1 MAIKT
6 LSKWLT
12 GLLILAALAVGL
24 LLVGWRLPVTL
35 PEVQTEQS
43 DQWTYIVSEGASAIA
58 VANDLAEQGVI
69 EHAVLLRSYLRL
81 TGQSRSLKAGEY
93 AIEPDMNVMQ
103 LAERLVSGK
112 AIQARFTIVEGWN
125 IRELLS
131 AIKAEPSLE
140 YTLPK
145 QDPQG
150 ALMAALGYPEQHPEG
165 RFFAETYH
173 YAKGTSDVAF
183 LRRAYQMTE
192 RVLAEEWQ
200 NRSADTR
207 LETPYEAL
215 IMASIIE
222 KETAAPEERPLI
234 SGVFNNRLKKG
245 MRLQTDPTV
254 IYGIGASYDGDIRFR
269 DLRTDTPYNTYTRAG
284 LPPTP
289 IAMPGREAIHAALHP
304 APTEAL
310 YFVSRNDGTHIFS
323 ATLKDH
329 EAAVDRYQRNR

>member
-1 MAIKT
+1 M
-6 LSKWLT
+6 
-12 GLLILAALAVGL
+12 
-24 LLVGWRLPVTL
+24 
-35 PEVQTEQS
+35 
-43 DQWTYIVSEGASAIA
+43 SEGASAIA

-140 YTLPK
+140 HTLPK

-150 ALMAALGYPEQHPEG
+150 ALMAALGCPEQHPEG